1 MPSRARDVRP
11 LLLRRRAGRP
21 QLKRD
26 PLGGIAHDQNEG
38 HTQVPAVWQHTVK
51 ATVPKPGPNDP
62 VTCVQCGTTLDLA
75 SEKKRLEDEARAAI
89 EERLRGESG

>member
-1 MPSRARDVRP
+1 MTKMKFT
-11 LLLRRRAGRP
+11 LKCP
-21 QLKRD
+21 QCSSTRF
-26 PLGGIAHDQNEG
+26 
-38 HTQVPAVWQHTVK
+38 K